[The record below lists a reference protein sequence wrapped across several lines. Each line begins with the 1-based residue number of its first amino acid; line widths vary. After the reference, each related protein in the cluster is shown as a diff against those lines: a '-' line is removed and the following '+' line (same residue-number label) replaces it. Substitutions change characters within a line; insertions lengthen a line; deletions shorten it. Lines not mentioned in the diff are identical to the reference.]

1 VDGGEDDEK
10 MRSTAS
16 SVGATVTVHDAVLLA
31 LAEPDS
37 LEPGLL
43 PADPYWLEVSQDV
56 PSVPGVRPFGLTCT
70 TAVPEEKTVI
80 IAGLSYD
87 PARQITVD
95 ADGVAAIYSTERRQP
110 THCRDITAE
119 DSQTWTDYPVDD

>member
-1 VDGGEDDEK
+1 

-16 SVGATVTVHDAVLLA
+16 PGGVTVTVHDAVLLA
-31 LAEPDS
+31 LPEPDS

-56 PSVPGVRPFGLTCT
+56 PSAPGVRPFGLTCT
-70 TAVPEEKTVI
+70 TPVPGEKTVV

-87 PARQITVD
+87 PTRQITVD
-95 ADGVAAIYSTERRQP
+95 ADGVPAIYSTGRRQP
-110 THCRDITAE
+110 THTRETTTE
-119 DSQTWTDYPVDD
+119 DGQTWPDYPVDD

>member
-1 VDGGEDDEK
+1 MEKDEEH
-10 MRSTAS
+10 REPCW
-16 SVGATVTVHDAVLLA
+16 ATVTVNDAVLT

-43 PADPYWLEVSQDV
+43 PADPYWLEVSHDV
-56 PSVPGVRPFGLTCT
+56 PSAPGVRPFGLTCT
-70 TAVPEEKTVI
+70 TAVSEEKIVI

-95 ADGVAAIYSTERRQP
+95 TDGVPAIYSTGRRSG
-110 THCRDITAE
+110 E
-119 DSQTWTDYPVDD
+119 DRVRGGHHPSA

>member
-1 VDGGEDDEK
+1 
-10 MRSTAS
+10 MRNTAS
-16 SVGATVTVHDAVLLA
+16 PVGATVTATDAVLA

-56 PSVPGVRPFGLTCT
+56 PSAPGVRPFGLTYT
-70 TAVPEEKTVI
+70 TTVPQEKIVI
-80 IAGLSYD
+80 VAGLSYD

-95 ADGVAAIYSTERRQP
+95 ADGVPVVDPAGRKQP
-110 THCRDITAE
+110 THSRETTTE
-119 DSQTWTDYPVDD
+119 DGQTWPDYSVDD